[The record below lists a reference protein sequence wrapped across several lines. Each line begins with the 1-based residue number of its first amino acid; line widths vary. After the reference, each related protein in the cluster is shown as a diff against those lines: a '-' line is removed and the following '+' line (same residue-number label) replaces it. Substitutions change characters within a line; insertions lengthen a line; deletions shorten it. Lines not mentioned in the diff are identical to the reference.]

1 MPTSNTEEGDL
12 NMTYD
17 IARKVAESDAW
28 DRLAAAIEDGDKA
41 SARAALALLRKAQS
55 YGR

>member
-1 MPTSNTEEGDL
+1 
-12 NMTYD
+12 MTYD